1 MFVRRPIS
9 MRKVI
14 LGTAAA
20 AGLVT
25 AYAGIPRQAD
35 LRAFDPAE
43 MARLETAMWRDYYD
57 KRYAALFYH
66 LYASTRTQFGFSP
79 FRSLHIAFSAAE
91 AARTFQPTQSR
102 QEANTA
108 LPALVAYYRDFA
120 AAAPVAFDVEEAAR
134 FELDWWQARREAVGP
149 RDYGQTIARVA
160 ALTYGK
166 SADDEGIRQFGI
178 VRAEAM
184 AYRDGRGE
192 GITEADWAAIE
203 TRLAGAYRSLKSSVA
218 R

>member
-1 MFVRRPIS
+1 MFVRKPIS
-9 MRKVI
+9 MSKVT
-14 LGTAAA
+14 LGTAAVA
-20 AGLVT
+20 ALVA
-25 AYAGIPRQAD
+25 AYAVMPRQAD

-102 QEANTA
+102 QEANAA

-120 AAAPVAFDVEEAAR
+120 AAAPVAFDVQEAAR

-149 RDYGQTIARVA
+149 RDYGLTIARVA

-166 SADDEGIRQFGI
+166 SADDAEIRRFGI
-178 VRAEAM
+178 SRAEAM
-184 AYRDGRGE
+184 SYRDERGE

-203 TRLAGAYRSLKSSVA
+203 SQLAGAYRSLKASVA